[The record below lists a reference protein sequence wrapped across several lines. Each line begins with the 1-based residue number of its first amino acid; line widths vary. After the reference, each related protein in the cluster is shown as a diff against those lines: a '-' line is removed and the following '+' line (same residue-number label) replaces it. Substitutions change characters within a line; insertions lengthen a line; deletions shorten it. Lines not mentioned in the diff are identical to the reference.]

1 MKSFQIPELFRSTII
16 ARIKQYLKEKD
27 PRRKD
32 MTPVFVDFGPVG
44 FYIARHFG
52 FCYGVENAIE
62 ISYKAIS
69 ENPNKKIYLLSQM
82 IHNDYVNRDLTERG
96 VKFLQDTNGKQI
108 IPFEELTP
116 DDVVIIP
123 AFGTTLEIENLLLN
137 RNIEV
142 KKYNTT
148 CPFVER
154 VWKKSETLG
163 DGNYTVIIH
172 GKYQHEETRATFS
185 RSKSH
190 SKTVI
195 VKDMKEAIALGKY
208 ILKDRNENNFIDEF
222 KDKFSEG
229 FDASKDLERI
239 GVINQTTMLA
249 SETTEI
255 ANYFKKLM
263 KQKYGEANIKDHFAD
278 THDTLC
284 YATNE
289 NQDSTFGLLKTDAD
303 IAIVVGGYNSSNTS
317 HLVELLEKQFTTYFI
332 VGESDVYS
340 KFEINHWNYSQK
352 TKSTTKDFLLTKQ
365 KLKIILTSGASCP
378 DAVLENVMR
387 KIIAFYPIIN
397 SEEDVMKAFN

>member
-1 MKSFQIPELFRSTII
+1 ME
-16 ARIKQYLKEKD
+16 
-27 PRRKD
+27 
-32 MTPVFVDFGPVG
+32 
-44 FYIARHFG
+44 
-52 FCYGVENAIE
+52 
-62 ISYKAIS
+62 
-69 ENPNKKIYLLSQM
+69 
-82 IHNDYVNRDLTERG
+82 
-96 VKFLQDTNGKQI
+96 
-108 IPFEELTP
+108 
-116 DDVVIIP
+116 
-123 AFGTTLEIENLLLN
+123 
-137 RNIEV
+137 
-142 KKYNTT
+142 
-148 CPFVER
+148 
-154 VWKKSETLG
+154 KSETLG

-352 TKSTTKDFLLTKQ
+352 RNQ
-365 KLKIILTSGASCP
+365 QLKIFS
-378 DAVLENVMR
+378 
-387 KIIAFYPIIN
+387 
-397 SEEDVMKAFN
+397 